1 MPINRQLRTAC
12 KALYTASTATTALP
26 VDGSGPIPVV
36 DTSEPTGTTGTVNG
50 ASAAS
55 PAIHCNEWS
64 AIRFIFG
71 GTDAADETV
80 NYRVIAWSRG
90 PGLWLPQ
97 VVASGTAT
105 LGATAMTVTGLD
117 TAATLLA
124 DTITETLGL
133 QGSLVRSPVAN
144 AVADLT
150 VWPGSAQLL
159 TVETDLGT
167 AAAASVYWEGL
178 DESASA
184 NVSASVNVNLGDVGV
199 LNTSETA
206 INPATSEAQGYDSG
220 ATFTRVK
227 IDQTAAAG
235 ASVLIAALA
244 SNYTRLHALFGTMAA
259 AGTLTIEDS
268 AGADLS
274 GPMPIGANG
283 GLVIPFTRDKDGC
296 IITAAVNKG
305 ISINTS
311 QKFYG
316 FAIVSQSTT
325 A

>member
-150 VWPGSAQLL
+150 VWAGSAQLL

-199 LNTSETA
+199 LNTSEVPVD
-206 INPATSEAQGYDSG
+206 PATNMVLLSCATISATASATIQALLTTASSAIHASVKKITLIPAG
-220 ATFTRVK
+220 AVYMNVG
-227 IDQTAAAG
+227 AAA
-235 ASVLIAALA
+235 AADATSVLLTAGAAYEIGCVAATDL
-244 SNYTRLHALFGTMAA
+244 RLYAA
-259 AGTLTIEDS
+259 AATNVYVVQEG
-268 AGADLS
+268 
-274 GPMPIGANG
+274 
-283 GLVIPFTRDKDGC
+283 
-296 IITAAVNKG
+296 
-305 ISINTS
+305 
-311 QKFYG
+311 
-316 FAIVSQSTT
+316 
-325 A
+325 